1 MCACISESSQLE
13 GLYVRD
19 LLYIIMLFSHYVVS
33 DSFATPWTIDLEA
46 PLSMGFPKQEC
57 WGGLPF
63 ASSGDLLDLWIEP
76 ASLALA
82 GRFFTTE
89 PPGKPIFLFINS
101 VQSLSCQTLCDPMDC
116 STLGLPV
123 HHQLLELTQTHV
135 HWVSDAIQPF
145 HPCHHLLLPSSIF
158 PSIRVFPNELALC
171 IRWPKYWS
179 FSISPTNEYSG
190 LISFRMDWLD
200 LLAVQGISR
209 VFSNTT
215 VQKHQFLGAQLYS
228 PTLTS
233 THDDWKNHSFD

>member
-63 ASSGDLLDLWIEP
+63 ASAGDLLDLGVQP

-89 PPGKPIFLFINS
+89 PPGKPICPFINS
-101 VQSLSCQTLCDPMDC
+101 VQSLS
-116 STLGLPV
+116 
-123 HHQLLELTQTHV
+123 HV
-135 HWVSDAIQPF
+135 RLSVTP
-145 HPCHHLLLPSSIF
+145 
-158 PSIRVFPNELALC
+158 
-171 IRWPKYWS
+171 
-179 FSISPTNEYSG
+179 
-190 LISFRMDWLD
+190 
-200 LLAVQGISR
+200 
-209 VFSNTT
+209 
-215 VQKHQFLGAQLYS
+215 
-228 PTLTS
+228 
-233 THDDWKNHSFD
+233 